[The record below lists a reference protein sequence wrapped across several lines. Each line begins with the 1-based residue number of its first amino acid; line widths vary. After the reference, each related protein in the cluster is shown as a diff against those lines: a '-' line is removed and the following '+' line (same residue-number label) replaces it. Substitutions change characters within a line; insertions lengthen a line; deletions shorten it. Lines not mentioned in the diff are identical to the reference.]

1 MLCLFVTMRSPK
13 PQYPLLP
20 FLAFLERPHK
30 CDLVFRLTMQEL
42 LNIEQFQKKRIQK
55 TSKLNILEK
64 LGPAQGVVRKPLT
77 NLAFGNLK

>member
-1 MLCLFVTMRSPK
+1 
-13 PQYPLLP
+13 
-20 FLAFLERPHK
+20 
-30 CDLVFRLTMQEL
+30 MQEL

-64 LGPAQGVVRKPLT
+64 LGPAHGVVRKPLT